1 MGPIIS
7 LDKRFYSTVGHYYPR
22 STPDG
27 FRAVQLRGESR
38 HCDRGW
44 QGLGPAMALTLAQAG
59 AAVVAVARTE
69 SEIQK
74 TAEVICKVGK
84 TGLAVPVD
92 VTDSKA
98 VGHLFAQVVRELG
111 GVDILIN
118 NAGGE
123 FGFSKAATELSDQ
136 EWGQILATNLTGA
149 FYCARAAGRYMLSR
163 GWGRV
168 INVTCI
174 YGVRGSV
181 NHAAYAA
188 AKGGLMQFSQALALE
203 WAKRGVTVN
212 TLGIGWF
219 KDLPPSQPEL
229 GARERLKRAIPVQR
243 LGLSTDVESALV
255 YLASDAS
262 RYYTGQS
269 IWLDGGILC
278 R

>member
-1 MGPIIS
+1 MVF
-7 LDKRFYSTVGHYYPR
+7 DRFELEGKVAIVTGAGR
-22 STPDG
+22 
-27 FRAVQLRGESR
+27 
-38 HCDRGW
+38 
-44 QGLGPAMALTLAQAG
+44 GLGRTMALALAQAG

-69 SEIQK
+69 KEIGE
-74 TAEVICKVGK
+74 TVDAVGK
-84 TGLAVPVD
+84 LGRMGLAAPVD
-92 VTDSKA
+92 VVDSSA
-98 VGHLFAQVVRELG
+98 VDRLVDHVAIELG
-111 GVDILIN
+111 SVDILIN

-123 FGFSKAATELSDQ
+123 FGLGKAATELSDV
-136 EWGQILATNLTGA
+136 EWSRILNANLTGA
-149 FYCARAAGRYMLSR
+149 FYCARAAGRYMLNH

-174 YGVRGSV
+174 HGVRGSV

-212 TLGIGWF
+212 SLGIGWF
-219 KDLPPSQPEL
+219 ERQRELPSDPE
-229 GARERLKRAIPVQR
+229 AVERLQRAIPARR
-243 LGLSTDVESALV
+243 LGVPADVESVLV

-262 RYYTGQS
+262 RYFTGQS

>member
-1 MGPIIS
+1 MVFDRFTLAGKVAIVTGAGRGIGP
-7 LDKRFYSTVGHYYPR
+7 T
-22 STPDG
+22 
-27 FRAVQLRGESR
+27 
-38 HCDRGW
+38 
-44 QGLGPAMALTLAQAG
+44 MALSLAQAG

-74 TAEVICKVGK
+74 TADAVTQLGK
-84 TGLAVPVD
+84 TGVALPVD
-92 VTDSKA
+92 VTDSEA
-98 VGHLFAQVVRELG
+98 VNQLVAQVVLQLG
-111 GVDILIN
+111 SVDILIN

-123 FGFSKAATELSDQ
+123 FGFSKPAIELSDE

-149 FYCARAAGRYMLSR
+149 FYCTRAAGRYMLDR

-168 INVTCI
+168 INVTCL
-174 YGVRGSV
+174 YGTRGSV

-203 WAKRGVTVN
+203 WAKRGVTIN
-212 TLGIGWF
+212 NLGLGWF
-219 KDLPPSQPEL
+219 EDQPQPESQSV
-229 GARERLKRAIPVQR
+229 ERMRRAIPVQR
-243 LGLSTDVESALV
+243 FGLPTDVESVLV

>member
-1 MGPIIS
+1 MVF
-7 LDKRFYSTVGHYYPR
+7 DRFTLEGKVAIVTGAGR
-22 STPDG
+22 
-27 FRAVQLRGESR
+27 
-38 HCDRGW
+38 
-44 QGLGPAMALTLAQAG
+44 GLGPTMALSLAQAG

-69 SEIQK
+69 REIQK
-74 TAEVICKVGK
+74 TADAVSKLGK

-98 VGHLFAQVVRELG
+98 VDHLVAQVAIKLG
-111 GVDILIN
+111 SVDILIN

-123 FGFSKAATELSDQ
+123 FGFSKAATELSDE
-136 EWGQILATNLTGA
+136 EWWQSLATNLTGA
-149 FYCARAAGRYMLSR
+149 FYCARAAGRHMLNR

-174 YGVRGSV
+174 YGARGSV
-181 NHAAYAA
+181 NHTAYAA

-219 KDLPPSQPEL
+219 EEQLQSQAGPE
-229 GARERLKRAIPVQR
+229 AREHLKRTIPVQR
-243 LGLSTDVESALV
+243 LGLPTDVESALV

>member
-1 MGPIIS
+1 MVFDRFT
-7 LDKRFYSTVGHYYPR
+7 LDGKVAIVTGAGR
-22 STPDG
+22 
-27 FRAVQLRGESR
+27 
-38 HCDRGW
+38 
-44 QGLGPAMALTLAQAG
+44 GLGPTMALSLAQAG

-69 SEIQK
+69 KEIQNTVEAVSK
-74 TAEVICKVGK
+74 FGK

-92 VTDSKA
+92 VTNSRA
-98 VGHLFAQVVRELG
+98 VDHLVAHVAMTLG
-111 GVDILIN
+111 SVDILIN

-123 FGFSKAATELSDQ
+123 FGLSKAVTELSDE
-136 EWGQILATNLTGA
+136 EWRQILSTNLTGA
-149 FYCARAAGRYMLSR
+149 FYCARAAGRHMLNR

-203 WAKRGVTVN
+203 WATRGVTVN

-219 KDLPPSQPEL
+219 ADQPQPRPEPEV
-229 GARERLKRAIPVQR
+229 REQLKRAIPVQR
-243 LGLSTDVESALV
+243 LGLATDVESVLV

>member
-1 MGPIIS
+1 MVF
-7 LDKRFYSTVGHYYPR
+7 DRFTLQGKVAIVTGAGR
-22 STPDG
+22 
-27 FRAVQLRGESR
+27 
-38 HCDRGW
+38 
-44 QGLGPAMALTLAQAG
+44 GLGPTMALSLAQAG

-74 TAEVICKVGK
+74 TADAVTQLGK
-84 TGLAVPVD
+84 AGLALPVD
-92 VTDSKA
+92 VTDSRA
-98 VGHLFAQVVRELG
+98 VDRLVAQVVTQLG
-111 GVDILIN
+111 SVDILIN

-123 FGFSKAATELSDQ
+123 FGFSRPATELSDA
-136 EWGQILATNLTGA
+136 EWEQILATNLTGA
-149 FYCARAAGRYMLSR
+149 FYCTRAAGRHMLDR

-168 INVTCI
+168 INVTCL
-174 YGVRGSV
+174 YGTRGGA

-188 AKGGLMQFSQALALE
+188 AKGGLIQFSQALALE

-212 TLGIGWF
+212 SLGLGWF
-219 KDLPPSQPEL
+219 EGQPQPEPR
-229 GARERLKRAIPVQR
+229 AVERLKRAIPVQR
-243 LGLSTDVESALV
+243 FGLPADVESVLV

>member
-1 MGPIIS
+1 MVF
-7 LDKRFYSTVGHYYPR
+7 DRFTLEGKVAIVTGAGR
-22 STPDG
+22 
-27 FRAVQLRGESR
+27 
-38 HCDRGW
+38 
-44 QGLGPAMALTLAQAG
+44 GLGATIALSLAQAG

-69 SEIQK
+69 SEIQR
-74 TAEVICKVGK
+74 TADAVTELGK
-84 TGLAVPVD
+84 TGLALPVD

-98 VGHLFAQVVRELG
+98 VDQLVAQVVTRLG
-111 GVDILIN
+111 SVDILVN

-123 FGFSKAATELSDQ
+123 FGYSKPATELKDK
-136 EWGQILATNLTGA
+136 EWEQILATNLTGA
-149 FYCARAAGRYMLSR
+149 FYCTRAAGRYMLDR

-168 INVTCI
+168 INVTCL
-174 YGVRGSV
+174 YGTRGGV

-212 TLGIGWF
+212 SLGLGWF
-219 KDLPPSQPEL
+219 EGQPYPEPDPQAVEQL
-229 GARERLKRAIPVQR
+229 RRAIPAQR
-243 LGLSTDVESALV
+243 FGLRTDVESVLV

-262 RYYTGQS
+262 RYYTGQN